1 MKTLPIE
8 YLHEALSYDP
18 DSGLMRWKERPRH
31 HFASDRGW
39 RCFNSRFAGKPAGTV
54 SPSTGYV
61 VVNFNGS
68 LFGVHRVAVAMSTG
82 EWPPLVDHVDGSRSS
97 NRLENLRVCSK
108 SQNLCNR
115 GKQANNTSG
124 FKGVTEHQPGR
135 WRARINLERQYHHLG
150 VFPTAEAAHHA
161 YEVAA
166 SHLHGRFANAGQPG
180 ERN

>member
-18 DSGLMRWKERPRH
+18 DRGLMRWKERPRH
-31 HFASDRGW
+31 HFSTDRGW
-39 RCFNSRFAGKPAGTV
+39 RCFNSRFAGKPAGTL
-54 SPSTGYV
+54 SPSTGYM

-82 EWPPLVDHVDGSRSS
+82 EWPPLVDHADGNRSC

-124 FKGVTEHQPGR
+124 FKGVYQHSPGR
-135 WRARINLERQYHHLG
+135 WRAAITHGLRTYRLG
-150 VFPTAEAAHHA
+150 LFDTPEMAHIAYREAALK
-161 YEVAA
+161 
-166 SHLHGRFANAGQPG
+166 LHGSFANAG
-180 ERN
+180 